1 MPGGEWVLSRMGI
14 QYEGGR
20 MDRCRAPDGWSTT
33 TTTTT
38 TVVDV
43 RAPSAR
49 ICTRHGVIWVLQSRL
64 C

>member
-38 TVVDV
+38 TVVTSERLV
-43 RAPSAR
+43 RAYVR
-49 ICTRHGVIWVLQSRL
+49 VTV
-64 C
+64 